1 MKRLLSA
8 ALILWTT
15 NAAAFEAHVALFLG
29 GEQLPTTLECA
40 NAIEN
45 GNLVASTFIDGYRPV
60 SLMAYKGFIYKIKI
74 EDNVV
79 KCLPKQR
86 YK

>member
-1 MKRLLSA
+1 MGKSMKKLLGIG
-8 ALILWTT
+8 LISWTT
-15 NAAAFEAHVALFLG
+15 NAAAFKAHVALFLG

-60 SLMAYKGFIYKIKI
+60 SLMA
-74 EDNVV
+74 
-79 KCLPKQR
+79 
-86 YK
+86 